1 MKLFLESQN
10 VELWDIRKIGHIKI
24 DYPLLKK
31 DFKRGDPKKKATMA
45 TWEDTY
51 SSSSNKDEEQAANLC
66 IMAELYDFESVIDF
80 SHQKELEQALD
91 NLLNDSHILT
101 KKCAILKE
109 QLSNVQKEN
118 EKLIMDNE
126 LFFKEKPLSTKIP
139 FLAL

>member
-1 MKLFLESQN
+1 
-10 VELWDIRKIGHIKI
+10 
-24 DYPLLKK
+24 
-31 DFKRGDPKKKATMA
+31 MA

-126 LFFKEKPLSTKIP
+126 LLFKEKPLSTKIP